1 MSLYRIPIYHV
12 RLVRHKRHQV
22 ASPLVTS
29 PQVAAQ
35 VLRSYLKGA
44 DREHVV
50 VILLDARQAI
60 IGINTVS
67 IGTLTAALVHPR
79 ELWKP
84 AILASAAGIIMGHNH
99 ISGDPTPSTDDRS
112 TAKRTIE
119 AGKLLGIPVVDWLIL
134 GDHGRYF
141 SARERGEVS

>member
-1 MSLYRIPIYHV
+1 MSHYRIPVYHV
-12 RLVRHKRHQV
+12 RLVRHARHRV
-22 ASPLVTS
+22 ASRQVTD
-29 PQVAAQ
+29 PKTAVD

-50 VILLDARQAI
+50 VILLDARNAI

-84 AILASAAGIIMGHNH
+84 AILASAAGIVMGHNH
-99 ISGDPTPSTDDRS
+99 ISGDPTPSQEDRT
-112 TAKRTIE
+112 TAKRAIE
-119 AGKLLGIPVVDWLIL
+119 AGRLLGIPMVDWLII
-134 GDHGRYF
+134 GDQGRYY
-141 SARERGEVS
+141 SARERGEIS